1 MGTNTTTP
9 RLRFERGRIVE
20 ATCAGDVAGFNELL
34 DADEGARYIGE
45 FALGV
50 NNAIRRAIGN
60 TLYDEKIGGS
70 FHLTP
75 GASYENAFNGNRSQ
89 LHLDLVCMQLPPYGG
104 EIYFDGVLIRK
115 DGRFTLASLHALNP
129 A

>member
-1 MGTNTTTP
+1 M
-9 RLRFERGRIVE
+9 
-20 ATCAGDVAGFNELL
+20 L

-50 NNAIRRAIGN
+50 NNALTKAIGN

-75 GASYENAFNGNRSQ
+75 GNSYATAFNGNRSQ
-89 LHLDLVCMQLPPYGG
+89 LHLDIVCIQTAACGGG
-104 EIYFDGVLIRK
+104 EIWFDDTLIRR
-115 DGRFTLASLHALNP
+115 DGLFVPEDLRGLNP
-129 A
+129 